1 MRKLLSKYSKVH
13 PDHFLLDVFEKEDGP
28 KWKRKLDMA
37 VETFYSTREDERSN
51 KKTVLSSKEC
61 LVHMDIYYLNK
72 ERTNIREEVLIDDL
86 TPTARRIF

>member
-1 MRKLLSKYSKVH
+1 METKARYGCR
-13 PDHFLLDVFEKEDGP
+13 DFLLDARGRGI
-28 KWKRKLDMA
+28 WR
-37 VETFYSTREDERSN
+37 
-51 KKTVLSSKEC
+51 KTVLSSKEC